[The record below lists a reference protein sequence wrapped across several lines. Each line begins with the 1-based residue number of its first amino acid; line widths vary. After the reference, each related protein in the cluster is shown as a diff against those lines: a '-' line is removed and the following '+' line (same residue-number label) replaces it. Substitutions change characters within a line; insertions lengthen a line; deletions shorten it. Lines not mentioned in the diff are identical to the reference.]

1 VPAFQRERVSCMHR
15 RLTLLTAL
23 LVFLGLAAGAFA
35 APAGKVPRLVF
46 PVIGDAQLTNS
57 FGDARG
63 SRSHEGED
71 IMTSRRST
79 AVAVEAGTVK
89 WWTTSARAGC
99 MLYLYGESGTTY
111 LYIHLNNDLTKEN
124 DNRGKCVEGVA
135 YWPGVASGDR
145 VEAGEPIAYNG
156 DSGDA
161 NAAGPHL
168 HFEVHPNGGAAV
180 APYPLLLKADR
191 LLFSAPLGS
200 KFSLALTGT
209 VTATGG
215 TSISVAADKMT
226 FWPGSLKL
234 GKPAKPLVV
243 TVPPSALLERRT
255 QIVGGANDVSS
266 IAKGTRVTV
275 YTETAD
281 VTAEARRGTSG
292 ALVAARVQLG

>member
-1 VPAFQRERVSCMHR
+1 VPAFQRERFPMRR
-15 RLTLLTAL
+15 RLTLLITVLA
-23 LVFLGLAAGAFA
+23 VLGAAAGAFA

-124 DNRGKCVEGVA
+124 DNRGSCVEGVA
-135 YWPGVASGDR
+135 YWPGVESGDR

-180 APYPLLLKADR
+180 APYPYLVKADR
-191 LLFSAPLGS
+191 LLFSAALGS
-200 KFSLALTGT
+200 KFSLGITGT

-215 TSISVAADKMT
+215 TSISVAADKLT
-226 FWPGSLKL
+226 FWPGSMKL
-234 GKPAKPLVV
+234 GKVAKPLVV
-243 TVPPSALLERRT
+243 TIPPSALLERRT
-255 QIVGGANDVSS
+255 QIVGGAGDVDA

-275 YTETAD
+275 FTETAA
-281 VTAEARRGTSG
+281 VTADARRGAPG
-292 ALVAARVQLG
+292 ALVASRVQLAG